1 MSSVARDD
9 LVIDFP
15 KEAAEELQSQY
26 YSHGNIRSGLCLVV
40 CHYCCFDFRCCYN
53 DTLLFFAVSF
63 LGVGTVKYV
72 VCEPFHDGVR
82 IYWQGH
88 NYVDSIGITYALQM
102 SRGDNEEFV
111 NIYRGTVL

>member
-1 MSSVARDD
+1 M
-9 LVIDFP
+9 
-15 KEAAEELQSQY
+15 
-26 YSHGNIRSGLCLVV
+26 
-40 CHYCCFDFRCCYN
+40 
-53 DTLLFFAVSF
+53 LFFAVSF

-102 SRGDNEEFV
+102 SRGDDEEFV
-111 NIYRGTVL
+111 NIYRGTIVCLYSFTIVCYNRWRYKVHVEV